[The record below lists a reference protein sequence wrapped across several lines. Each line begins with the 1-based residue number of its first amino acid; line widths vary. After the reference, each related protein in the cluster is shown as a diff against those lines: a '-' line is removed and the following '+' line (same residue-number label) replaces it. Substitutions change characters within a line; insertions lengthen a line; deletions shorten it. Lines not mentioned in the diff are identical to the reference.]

1 MHMKFLF
8 LIFSKAVLKNE
19 KKTDIG
25 NYFVGGDGAWIGI
38 RRCTVD
44 SKTATV
50 GGIATVTADTLQ
62 TVGSRSTELG
72 ICLIGMA
79 ICRLGGNILEIHG
92 IFYMRMEQWLLI
104 SGLETIISIL
114 MDQWQRT
121 QRFMDTMSEMTDN
134 GFRKSILKTF

>member
-19 KKTDIG
+19 KKLISATTSLA
-25 NYFVGGDGAWIGI
+25 V
-38 RRCTVD
+38 TVLGSRD
-44 SKTATV
+44 TALHSGSKTATV

>member
-1 MHMKFLF
+1 MRKK
-8 LIFSKAVLKNE
+8 LISATTSLAV
-19 KKTDIG
+19 
-25 NYFVGGDGAWIGI
+25 
-38 RRCTVD
+38 TVLGSRD
-44 SKTATV
+44 TALHSGSKTATI

>member
-1 MHMKFLF
+1 MRKK
-8 LIFSKAVLKNE
+8 LISATTSLAV
-19 KKTDIG
+19 
-25 NYFVGGDGAWIGI
+25 
-38 RRCTVD
+38 TVLGSRD
-44 SKTATV
+44 TALHSGSKTATV